1 MAITP
6 DSEASNRQVGSH
18 IAETSGQSQMS
29 KKSPSPSNRDEKLA
43 GLRNLK
49 MAKSAHAYV
58 RGNTVQFYEWLEASD
73 RVLPQGP
80 PVWICG
86 DCHVSNIGPVA
97 DADGNINVQIRDL
110 DQTVIGNP
118 AHDIIRLGVSLA
130 MAARGSDL
138 PGVVTAKMM
147 EQLTLGY
154 ELALSAKPG
163 SRKTIRKRPD
173 TIELVMRRAMRR
185 KWKHLA
191 AERIEGLEPNIP
203 LSKNY
208 WAISDAERTE
218 LKALMSTEE
227 VRKLATSL
235 SHRSAKDQVE
245 MLDAAY
251 WVKGC
256 SSLGLLR
263 YAVLLRVGESK
274 DPESSLCLIDVKE
287 AVRSAAP
294 RSKGARMP
302 KDNAS
307 RIIQGAIHLA
317 PNLGERM
324 LAGRIQGKS
333 VFLRELLPQ
342 DLKIDLDHLNHDQA
356 MEVAAYLGNVVGRAH
371 AHQMKG
377 DQRERWLQE
386 LGRNRPKTIDTP
398 SWLWKSVVELVKAHE
413 GGYLEHCRQFA
424 NPI

>member
-1 MAITP
+1 M
-6 DSEASNRQVGSH
+6 G
-18 IAETSGQSQMS
+18 
-29 KKSPSPSNRDEKLA
+29 KKYPAPAHRDEKLTR
-43 GLRNLK
+43 LRNLK

-58 RGNTVQFYEWLEASD
+58 RGNTIQFYEWLEASD
-73 RVLPQGP
+73 RVLPHGP

-86 DCHVSNIGPVA
+86 DCHVSNIGPIA

-138 PGVVTAKMM
+138 PGVITAKMM
-147 EQLTLGY
+147 EQLIVGY

-163 SRKTIRKRPD
+163 SRKAMQKRPE
-173 TIELVMRRAMRR
+173 TIQLIMKRALRR

-208 WAISDAERTE
+208 WPISDAERAE
-218 LKALMSTEE
+218 LKRLMSTEE
-227 VRKLATSL
+227 VRVLATSL
-235 SHRSAKDQVE
+235 IHRDAKDQVE

-294 RSKGARMP
+294 RAPKVQMP
-302 KDNAS
+302 KDNAL
-307 RIIQGAIHLA
+307 RIIQGALHLA

-324 LAGRIQGKS
+324 LAGRIQGKA

-342 DLKIDLDHLNHDQA
+342 DLKIDLEHLSQDQA

-371 AHQMKG
+371 VHQMKTA
-377 DQRERWLQE
+377 DRERWLQE
-386 LGRNRPKTIDTP
+386 LSRNRPKTIDAP
-398 SWLWKSVVELVKAHE
+398 SWLWQSVVELVKAHE
-413 GGYLEHCRQFA
+413 GAYLEHCRRFA
-424 NPI
+424 NLPA

>member
-1 MAITP
+1 
-6 DSEASNRQVGSH
+6 
-18 IAETSGQSQMS
+18 MS
-29 KKSPSPSNRDEKLA
+29 KKFPDPARRDERLA
-43 GLRNLK
+43 QLRNLK

-73 RVLPQGP
+73 RVLPHGP
-80 PVWICG
+80 AVWICG
-86 DCHVSNIGPVA
+86 DCHVSNIGPIA
-97 DADGNINVQIRDL
+97 DADGNINIQIRDL

-147 EQLTLGY
+147 EQLTIGY
-154 ELALSAKPG
+154 ELALSARSG
-163 SRKTIRKRPD
+163 SRKTARKRPD
-173 TIELVMRRAMRR
+173 TIQLIMKRAMRR

-191 AERIEGLEPNIP
+191 AERIEGIEPNIP
-203 LSKNY
+203 LSKMY
-208 WAISDAERTE
+208 WPISDAERSE
-218 LKALMSTEE
+218 LKALMATED
-227 VRKLATSL
+227 VRALATSL
-235 SHRSAKDQVE
+235 SHRDAKDEVE

-263 YAVLLRVGESK
+263 YAVLLRMGKSK

-294 RSKGARMP
+294 KAKGGKMP
-302 KDNAS
+302 KDNAL
-307 RIIQGAIHLA
+307 RIIQGAVHLA

-342 DLKIDLDHLNHDQA
+342 DLKIDIDHLNHDQA

-371 AHQMKG
+371 AHQMK
-377 DQRERWLQE
+377 DDDRKRWLQE
-386 LGRNRPKTIDTP
+386 LSRNRPKTIDTP
-398 SWLWKSVVELVKAHE
+398 SWLWRSVVELVQAHE
-413 GGYLEHCRQFA
+413 GAYLEHCRRFA
-424 NPI
+424 NTPD

>member
-1 MAITP
+1 
-6 DSEASNRQVGSH
+6 
-18 IAETSGQSQMS
+18 MS
-29 KKSPSPSNRDEKLA
+29 KKYPDPARRGKKLA
-43 GLRNLK
+43 ELRNLK
-49 MAKSAHAYV
+49 MAKSAHAFV

-73 RVLPQGP
+73 RVLPHGP

-86 DCHVSNIGPVA
+86 DCHVSNIGPIA
-97 DADGNINVQIRDL
+97 DADGNINIQIRDL

-147 EQLTLGY
+147 EQLILGY

-163 SRKTIRKRPD
+163 SRKGMQKRPD
-173 TIELVMRRAMRR
+173 AIQPVMRRAMRR

-203 LSKNY
+203 FSKSY
-208 WAISDAERTE
+208 WPISDAERTE

-227 VRKLATSL
+227 VHLLVTSL
-235 SHRSAKDQVE
+235 SRRSAKDEVA

-263 YAVLLRVGESK
+263 YAVLLRVGQSK
-274 DPESSLCLIDVKE
+274 DPESSLCLVDVKE
-287 AVRSAAP
+287 AVRSSAP
-294 RSKGARMP
+294 RAKVAVMP
-302 KDNAS
+302 TDNAQ
-307 RIIQGAIHLA
+307 RIIEGAIHLA

-324 LAGRIQGKS
+324 LATHIKDKS

-342 DLKIDLDHLNHDQA
+342 DLKIDIDHLNQDQA

-371 AHQMKG
+371 AHQMEAEDRK
-377 DQRERWLQE
+377 RWSLE
-386 LGRNRPKTIDTP
+386 LSRNRPKTIDTP
-398 SWLWKSVVELVKAHE
+398 SWLWQSVVELVKAHE
-413 GGYLEHCRQFA
+413 GGYLEHCRRFA
-424 NPI
+424 NPT

>member
-1 MAITP
+1 M
-6 DSEASNRQVGSH
+6 G
-18 IAETSGQSQMS
+18 
-29 KKSPSPSNRDEKLA
+29 KKYPAPALRNEKLTQ
-43 GLRNLK
+43 LRNLK

-58 RGNTVQFYEWLEASD
+58 RGNTVQFYEWLEASE
-73 RVLPQGP
+73 RTLPHGP

-86 DCHVSNIGPVA
+86 DCHVSNIGPIA

-147 EQLTLGY
+147 EQLIVGY

-163 SRKTIRKRPD
+163 NRKTIQKRPD
-173 TIELVMRRAMRR
+173 TIQLIMRRAMRR
-185 KWKHLA
+185 KWRHLA

-208 WAISDAERTE
+208 WPISKSERTG

-227 VRKLATSL
+227 VRLLATSL
-235 SHRSAKDQVE
+235 IQRDAKDQVE

-294 RSKGARMP
+294 RTKRVQMP
-302 KDNAS
+302 KDNAL
-307 RIIQGAIHLA
+307 RIIQGALHLA

-324 LAGRIQGKS
+324 LAGRVQGKA

-342 DLKIDLDHLNHDQA
+342 DLKVDIDHLNHDQA
-356 MEVAAYLGNVVGRAH
+356 MEVAAYLGNIVGRAH
-371 AHQMKG
+371 AHQMANEDRK
-377 DQRERWLQE
+377 RWLQE
-386 LGRNRPKTIDTP
+386 LSRNRPKTIDTP
-398 SWLWKSVVELVKAHE
+398 SWLWQSVVELVKAHE
-413 GGYLEHCRQFA
+413 GAYLEHCRRFA
-424 NPI
+424 NLPT

>member
-1 MAITP
+1 
-6 DSEASNRQVGSH
+6 V
-18 IAETSGQSQMS
+18 S
-29 KKSPSPSNRDEKLA
+29 KKSPNPAHRGERLA
-43 GLRNLK
+43 RLRNLK

-58 RGNTVQFYEWLEASD
+58 RGSTAQFYEWLGSAD
-73 RVLPQGP
+73 RVLPHGP

-86 DCHVSNIGPVA
+86 DCHISNIGPIA
-97 DADGNINVQIRDL
+97 DADGNINIQIRDL
-110 DQTVIGNP
+110 DQTITGNP

-147 EQLTLGY
+147 EQLTIGY
-154 ELALSAKPG
+154 EQALSAGSG
-163 SRKTIRKRPD
+163 SRKTVRKRPD
-173 TIELVMRRAMRR
+173 TIQFVMKRAMRR

-191 AERIEGLEPNIP
+191 AERIEGIEPNIP
-203 LSKNY
+203 LSKKY
-208 WAISDAERTE
+208 WPISDAERSE
-218 LKALMSTEE
+218 LKALMATED
-227 VRKLATSL
+227 VRALATSL
-235 SHRSAKDQVE
+235 SHRDAKDEVE

-294 RSKGARMP
+294 KAKGGKTP
-302 KDNAS
+302 KDNAL
-307 RIIQGAIHLA
+307 RIIQGAVHLA

-324 LAGRIQGKS
+324 LAGRIRGKS

-342 DLKIDLDHLNHDQA
+342 DLKIDIDHLNQDQA
-356 MEVAAYLGNVVGRAH
+356 MEVAGYLGYVVGRAH
-371 AHQMKG
+371 AHQMMDDDRK
-377 DQRERWLQE
+377 RWLQE
-386 LGRNRPKTIDTP
+386 LSRNRPKTIDTP
-398 SWLWKSVVELVKAHE
+398 SWLWRSVVELVQAHE
-413 GGYLEHCRQFA
+413 GAYLEHCRRFA
-424 NPI
+424 NTPD

>member
-1 MAITP
+1 
-6 DSEASNRQVGSH
+6 
-18 IAETSGQSQMS
+18 MS
-29 KKSPSPSNRDEKLA
+29 KKYPGPSHRAEKLVE
-43 GLRNLK
+43 LRNLK

-58 RGNTVQFYEWLEASD
+58 RGNTVQFYEWLQASD
-73 RVLPQGP
+73 RVLPHGP
-80 PVWICG
+80 PIWICG
-86 DCHVSNIGPVA
+86 DCHVSNIGPIA
-97 DADGNINVQIRDL
+97 DADGNVNIQIRDL

-154 ELALSAKPG
+154 ELALGGEPG

-191 AERIEGLEPNIP
+191 AERIEGLEPDIP
-203 LSKNY
+203 LSKSY
-208 WAISDAERTE
+208 WSISRAEREE
-218 LKALMSTEE
+218 LKALMATEE
-227 VRKLATSL
+227 LRTLATSL
-235 SHRSAKDQVE
+235 SHRGAKDEVE

-263 YAVLLRVGESK
+263 YAVLLRIGESK

-294 RSKGARMP
+294 RAKGASMP

-307 RIIQGAIHLA
+307 RIIQGAAHLA
-317 PNLGERM
+317 PNLGDRM
-324 LAGRIQGKS
+324 IAGRIQGKS

-342 DLKIDLDHLNHDQA
+342 DLKIDIDHLTHDQA

-371 AHQMKG
+371 AHQMQ
-377 DQRERWLQE
+377 DDDRQRWLRE
-386 LGRNRPKTIDTP
+386 LRRKRPKTIDAP
-398 SWLWKSVVELVKAHE
+398 SWLWKSVVELVVAHE

-424 NPI
+424 NPV

>member
-1 MAITP
+1 MGNKYPTP
-6 DSEASNRQVGSH
+6 VHRG
-18 IAETSGQSQMS
+18 
-29 KKSPSPSNRDEKLA
+29 EKLTR
-43 GLRNLK
+43 LRNLK

-73 RVLPQGP
+73 RVLPHGP

-86 DCHVSNIGPVA
+86 DCHVSNIGPIA

-147 EQLTLGY
+147 EQLIVGY
-154 ELALSAKPG
+154 EVALSAGSG
-163 SRKTIRKRPD
+163 SRKTMRKRPD
-173 TIELVMRRAMRR
+173 TIQLIMKRAMRR
-185 KWKHLA
+185 KWRHLA

-203 LSKNY
+203 LSKKY
-208 WAISDAERTE
+208 WPISESERTE

-227 VRKLATSL
+227 VRQLATSL
-235 SHRSAKDQVE
+235 SHRDAGDQVE

-263 YAVLLRVGESK
+263 YAILLRVGESK
-274 DPESSLCLIDVKE
+274 DPESSLCLIDIKE
-287 AVRSAAP
+287 AVRAAAP
-294 RSKGARMP
+294 RAKNARMP
-302 KDNAS
+302 RDNAL
-307 RIIQGAIHLA
+307 RIIQGALHLA

-324 LAGRIQGKS
+324 LAGRIQGKT

-342 DLKIDLDHLNHDQA
+342 DLKVDIDRLDRTQA
-356 MEVAAYLGNVVGRAH
+356 MEVAAYLGNIAGRAH
-371 AHQMKG
+371 AHQMENEDRK
-377 DQRERWLQE
+377 RWLQD
-386 LGRNRPKTIDTP
+386 LGRARPKTIDTP
-398 SWLWKSVVELVKAHE
+398 SWLWRSVVELVQAHE
-413 GGYLEHCRQFA
+413 GGYLEHCRQYA
-424 NPI
+424 KVLP

>member
-1 MAITP
+1 M
-6 DSEASNRQVGSH
+6 G
-18 IAETSGQSQMS
+18 
-29 KKSPSPSNRDEKLA
+29 KKYPAPAHRDERLTR
-43 GLRNLK
+43 LRNLK

-80 PVWICG
+80 PIWICG
-86 DCHVSNIGPVA
+86 DCHVSNIGPIA
-97 DADGNINVQIRDL
+97 DADGNINIQIRDL

-147 EQLTLGY
+147 EQLIVGY
-154 ELALSAKPG
+154 EVALSARPG
-163 SRKTIRKRPD
+163 SRKTMRERPD
-173 TIELVMRRAMRR
+173 TIRLIMKRAMRR
-185 KWKHLA
+185 RWRHLA
-191 AERIEGLEPNIP
+191 AERIEGLEPDIP

-208 WAISDAERTE
+208 WPISASERT
-218 LKALMSTEE
+218 ALRVLMATEE
-227 VRKLATSL
+227 IRRLATSL
-235 SHRSAKDQVE
+235 SHRDAKDQVE

-263 YAVLLRVGESK
+263 YAVLLRMGESK

-294 RSKGARMP
+294 RARNVQMP

-307 RIIQGAIHLA
+307 RIIQGALHLA

-324 LAGRIQGKS
+324 LGGRIQGKA

-342 DLKIDLDHLNHDQA
+342 DLKIDLDHLSQDQA

-371 AHQMKG
+371 AHQMENEDRK
-377 DQRERWLQE
+377 RWLQE

-398 SWLWKSVVELVKAHE
+398 SWLWRSVVELVQAHE

-424 NPI
+424 NLPA